1 VLVYERAPKTASLG
15 SWDMY
20 SLALRGRVM
29 GLQSMTLLI
38 LKQFL
43 SASYRVSGMGQGSSY
58 YSCRFC
64 FCCSC
69 CFRSFVN
76 VSLLVVAL
84 CRSMTSAANAFGKV
98 VAVFRGWYMFV
109 RLCNLAFRMGDMSRT
124 YGACSSTES
133 EEGGGR

>member
-1 VLVYERAPKTASLG
+1 MWLLGWVCRWACALYNACSRAVVSCSALYAEIAKEASAQAVLVYERAPKTASLG

-58 YSCRFC
+58 YSC
-64 FCCSC
+64 
-69 CFRSFVN
+69 
-76 VSLLVVAL
+76 
-84 CRSMTSAANAFGKV
+84 
-98 VAVFRGWYMFV
+98 
-109 RLCNLAFRMGDMSRT
+109 
-124 YGACSSTES
+124 
-133 EEGGGR
+133 